1 MAVLSD
7 TDRNAG
13 YVEFLNLRN
22 LDRDA
27 LEITKPNVRAA
38 FDALDDWVNS
48 QQATINAA
56 IPQPARAAMTTSQK
70 AKLLIAVLNRRYLS
84 GV

>member
-7 TDRNAG
+7 NDRLAG

-38 FDALDDWVNS
+38 FDALDDWVTS

-56 IPQPARAAMTTSQK
+56 IPQPARTALTTPQK